1 MARIL
6 MLTSRLPYP
15 PREGHQLRSWHLLRA
30 LASAHEVTLLSFVRS
45 DDLPD
50 QCAPLRA
57 AVSRLETFPILAEQS
72 RTTLAV
78 SLAKSVLGARPFVAE
93 KYASLRLRA
102 RVAELAGAADVVH
115 VDMLPLMG
123 LVAGLPVVPPLV
135 LNAHNVEHR
144 LLRQRAAIETRAA
157 QRLFLRGQIA
167 KLAEFE
173 RAACRRAA
181 RVLAC
186 SHDDADELAL
196 LAPRTPVSVVPNGV
210 DIERIDAVPRAAP
223 QAAQLV
229 FVGQMGWFP
238 NRDGVAWFLDEI
250 LPRIL
255 ERRPDTTFV
264 VVGRSD
270 GLKVPARVAHA
281 VRPTGFVDD
290 VAPLVR
296 ASVVYVVPLRS
307 GSGTR
312 LKVLEAMAC
321 ARPIV
326 STRIGAQGIDL
337 THERDVLFADDAAC
351 FARAVLGLLDD
362 AQRAARLGAAA
373 RALAQARYDWSTI
386 GRELLAVY
394 GAMLA
399 DQRTGAP
406 ARQR

>member
-6 MLTSRLPYP
+6 ALTSRLPYP

-45 DDLPD
+45 DDAPD
-50 QCAPLRA
+50 ECAPLRET
-57 AVSRLETFPILAEQS
+57 VHRLETFPILAERS
-72 RTTLAV
+72 RATLAM
-78 SLAKSVLGARPFVAE
+78 SLARSVLGDRPFVAE

-102 RVAELAGAADVVH
+102 RVAELAGDADLVH

-123 LVAGLPVVPPLV
+123 VVAGVPACPPIV

-144 LLRQRAAIETRAA
+144 LLRQRAAMETGAPR
-157 QRLFLRGQIA
+157 RLFLRGQIA
-167 KLAEFE
+167 KLAAFE
-173 RAACRRAA
+173 RAACQRAS

-210 DIERIDAVPRAAP
+210 DVDRIDAAPRL
-223 QAAQLV
+223 QAQPRQLV

-238 NRDGVAWFLDEI
+238 NRDGVAWFFDEV

-255 ERRPDTTFV
+255 AERPRARFV
-264 VVGRSD
+264 VVGKSQ
-270 GLKVPARVAHA
+270 GLEVPERVADA
-281 VRPTGFVDD
+281 VRLTGFVDD
-290 VAPLVR
+290 VASVVR
-296 ASVVYVVPLRS
+296 ASAICVVPLRS

-321 ARPIV
+321 GTPIV
-326 STRIGAQGIDL
+326 STRIGAQGIEL
-337 THERDVLFADDAAC
+337 THGGDVLFADGAAD
-351 FARAVLGLLDD
+351 FAAAVVGLLDD
-362 AQRAARLGAAA
+362 PARAAALGRAA
-373 RALAQARYDWSTI
+373 RALAVARYDWNTI
-386 GRELLAVY
+386 GRGLLDVY
-394 GAMLA
+394 DAMLR
-399 DQRTGAP
+399 DQRGSA